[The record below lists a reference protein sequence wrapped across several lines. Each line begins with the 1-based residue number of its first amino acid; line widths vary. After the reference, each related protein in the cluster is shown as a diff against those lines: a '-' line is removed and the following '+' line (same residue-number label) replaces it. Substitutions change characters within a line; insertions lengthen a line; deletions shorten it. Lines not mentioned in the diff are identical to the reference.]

1 MGLHG
6 PHARRKRKPIKVTP
20 RDFAK
25 PRHRRE
31 PWRKR
36 GLSRAE
42 RVIAF
47 LQTLP
52 ITKGVLAGRKMKLLP
67 GQRAFIEA
75 VYGRLHADG
84 RRQIRIA
91 IKSEPRGNGKTG
103 LLAGLALAHLL
114 GPECEPRGEVYS
126 AAYNKLQ
133 SALIFAEMKA
143 IVEAVPAFAERV
155 NIQRYGKVLEVMEG
169 DGAGSI
175 FESLSADD
183 KRAHGLSPSFWI
195 FDEFA
200 QAPNSDLL
208 DNLRTAMGKRAEALG
223 VVISTQAANDQHPLS
238 QMIDDALL
246 GEDPSVYV
254 QLAAAPPDAD
264 IFDEA
269 TWVAC
274 NEALGV
280 FLDFNEFKAQAAQA
294 KRLPSFRAKFQN
306 LRLNQRIDATTQF
319 ISDADWMQCA
329 AALDMQAL
337 AGKPC
342 CAGLDLSQT
351 TDMTALCLFWPHNG
365 AVLPYFW
372 LPAEGLLDRDRK
384 EGGHYRTWRDAGLLE
399 TTTGKAINYKAIIL
413 RLAEIAAEYDLK
425 AVAYDRAFIKT
436 FQAQCEELG
445 VKLPLQE
452 FGQGYVSMSPAVQ
465 LLEAAVLD
473 QRIHHGAH
481 PILRWQIANCAIEM
495 DPAGNRKPT
504 KKRSIGHIDGVVALM
519 MAMGQAAK
527 TPPPKRSIY
536 ATRGIISVG
545 AAL

>member
-1 MGLHG
+1 MTSLHG
-6 PHARRKRKPIKVTP
+6 PQDRRRKAANAKP
-20 RDFAK
+20 K

-31 PWRKR
+31 PWRKP

-42 RVIAF
+42 RVCRF
-47 LQTLP
+47 LERLP
-52 ITKGVLAGRKMKLLP
+52 ITKGIFEGKRMRLLP
-67 GQRAFIEA
+67 GQKKFIRAI
-75 VYGRLHADG
+75 YGSTP
-84 RRQIRIA
+84 RQIRIA

-114 GPECEPRGEVYS
+114 GPECEPRGEIYA

-133 SALIFAEMKA
+133 SALLFAEMKA
-143 IVEAVPAFAERV
+143 IVEAVPAFAGRC
-155 NIQRYGKVLEVMEG
+155 NIQRYGKVIEVMSG

-208 DNLRTAMGKRAEALG
+208 NNLRTAMGKRSESLG
-223 VVISTQAANDQHPLS
+223 VIISTQAANDQHPLS

-264 IFDEA
+264 LFDEP
-269 TWVAC
+269 TWFAC
-274 NEALGV
+274 NEALGK
-280 FLDFNEFKAQAAQA
+280 FLDLGEFRAQATQAQ
-294 KRLPSFRAKFQN
+294 RLPSFRAKFKN
-306 LRLNQRIDATTQF
+306 LRLNQRIDATTEF
-319 ISDADWMQCA
+319 ISDADWMGCA
-329 AALDMQAL
+329 GALDLAAL

-342 CAGLDLSQT
+342 YAGLDLSQT
-351 TDMTALCLFWPHNG
+351 TDMSALVLYWPQSG
-365 AVLPYFW
+365 AVLPFFW
-372 LPAEGLLDRDRK
+372 LPAEGLMDRDRK
-384 EGGHYRTWRDAGLLE
+384 EGGHYRSWRDAGLLE
-399 TTTGKAINYKAIIL
+399 TTAGKAINFRAIIR
-413 RLAEIAAEYDLK
+413 RLAEIGAEYELR

-436 FQAQCEELG
+436 FSSQCEEEG
-445 VKLPLQE
+445 VALPLQE

-473 QRIHHGAH
+473 RRIHHGGH
-481 PILRWQIANCAIEM
+481 PILRWQVSNVAIEM
-495 DPAGNRKPT
+495 DPAGNRKPS
-504 KKRSIGHIDGVVALM
+504 KKRATGHIDGAVALL

-527 TPPPKRSIY
+527 TPPPKKSIY
-536 ATRGIISVG
+536 ESRGILSIRPQ
-545 AAL
+545 